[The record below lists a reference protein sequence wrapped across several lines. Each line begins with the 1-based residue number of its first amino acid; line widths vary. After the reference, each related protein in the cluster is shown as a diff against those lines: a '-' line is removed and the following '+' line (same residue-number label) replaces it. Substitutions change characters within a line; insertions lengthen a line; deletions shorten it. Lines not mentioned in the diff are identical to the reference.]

1 MSFSL
6 FSVAIIL
13 LFFVILAI
21 EVYRGVRKGVR
32 QSLILLGSNLASVV
46 LSVMLTPLLSML
58 ITKLVFRLGVRR
70 IAAYQRLLDMFA
82 SLDALIQALVSILLS
97 VIMFVG
103 MFFLIRAIFA
113 LIVKIIC
120 RASQKEKAENPEYRV
135 EKNSYFDRNSKV
147 LGGVA
152 GAISAI
158 VITMVITAP
167 IMGGF
172 DVAYKVVGTVERVNT
187 KIVNRIGEK
196 NVQAIKTYAMDI
208 PGNVFYQFGGKYI
221 FQGAASTYLCGERAD
236 LMTELDV
243 VDQTVEDGLALYRA
257 LMSSKIGTTKRVEYV
272 HQLCE
277 DMDDFRICQVPAAEV
292 ISKAATAW
300 GNGEKFY
307 GISMPKFNP
316 LYDPVVDELLDV
328 YARTDVDSVEANAVT
343 ALKIFAVMIESKVL
357 YLSEDDYDEF
367 LEIMQDG
374 NFVNKMNAIL
384 NENPNMRGINLS
396 ALALSAV
403 STHLKDN
410 DIEAEKLHVFAGDM
424 AQAVNSV
431 NKKGYGS
438 DEERAT
444 ALATYAVEYIEDYGL
459 TVSPEIAQL
468 VAGELLKK
476 LPASKGE
483 VTADQICE
491 IIDEYAK

>member
-21 EVYRGVRKGVR
+21 EVYCGVRKGVR
-32 QSLILLGSNLASVV
+32 QSFILLGSNLASVV

-82 SLDALIQALVSILLS
+82 SLEALVSMLLS

-103 MFFLIRAIFA
+103 MFFLIRAIIA

-221 FQGAASTYLCGERAD
+221 FQGAASTYLYGERAD

-257 LMSSKIGTTKRVEYV
+257 LMSSKIGTAKRVEYV

-277 DMDDFRICQVPAAEV
+277 DMDDFRICRVPAAEV

-300 GNGEKFY
+300 RNGEKFY
-307 GISMPKFNP
+307 GISMPKLNP
-316 LYDPVVDELLDV
+316 LYDPVVEELLDV

-357 YLSEDDYDEF
+357 YLSADDYDEF

-374 NFVNKMNAIL
+374 NFVHKVNAIL

-476 LPASKGE
+476 LPSGGE